1 MTFIELLQKEIEGT
15 ISGLLGSPPEVSLK
29 EEELLNEHS
38 SVIPPAATIDIEV
51 SGDASGKARAI
62 IKPELATAL
71 ADMMVGGDG
80 ASKETMDDDDL
91 DATQEIISNIMG
103 AIGNSL
109 GAQNE
114 LPKLSFKAEKAEFVG
129 PDQDISIGD
138 YAKMLTFDFTIGEV
152 ESVLMFLLDRAV
164 VEALEKPDEPAAAGG
179 DDESPAYVPPPSS
192 GQSADPGAPLTPEE
206 LKNMQLLMDVRLTV
220 RVRIGR
226 KRMLLRDVINMDI
239 GSIVELDQLA
249 NEPLDILV
257 DNKKIAEG
265 EVVIVDGNFGVQITS
280 IGTRRERLEQLKG

>member
-1 MTFIELLQKEIEGT
+1 MTFVELLLKEIEGT
-15 ISGLLGSPPEVSLK
+15 ISGLLGSPPQVSLK

-38 SVIPPAATIDIEV
+38 NVIPPAASIEIEV
-51 SGDASGKARAI
+51 SGDATGKAKAI
-62 IKPELATAL
+62 LKPELATAL

-80 ASKETMDDDDL
+80 ETKETMDDDDL
-91 DATQEIISNIMG
+91 DATQEIVSNIMG

-114 LPKLSFKAEKAEFVG
+114 LPKLSFKAEKAAFIS
-129 PDQDISIGD
+129 PDQEIAIGD
-138 YAKMLTFDFTIGEV
+138 FAKMLTFDFSIGSV
-152 ESVLMFLLDRAV
+152 ESVLMFLIDQTVLD
-164 VEALEKPDEPAAAGG
+164 ALEKSDEPGAE
-179 DDESPAYVPPPSS
+179 DDAPAYVPPPSS
-192 GQSADPGAPLTPEE
+192 GEGADPGAPLTPEE